1 MEEFLEMKRARDQ
14 LQAEKTELEMSVAR
28 IQMANQEIKG
38 KIEDQDKRHALVVKR
53 FEIDTAYY
61 GKISQA
67 LESSTKEHDITKE
80 KLARALRVIE
90 DEKRRQ
96 VLVKTQREAKVKV
109 LITEWE
115 AKLKVKEE
123 ENVKVIA
130 ERDHYLAER
139 DHYFR
144 QMKIHQKEVG
154 RLQQEN
160 TELRFA
166 AKFTKMVDDAE
177 PSVGPSSV

>member
-1 MEEFLEMKRARDQ
+1 
-14 LQAEKTELEMSVAR
+14 
-28 IQMANQEIKG
+28 
-38 KIEDQDKRHALVVKR
+38 VKR
-53 FEIDTAYY
+53 FEKDTAYY
-61 GKISQA
+61 CKISQA
-67 LESSTKEHDITKE
+67 LESSTKEHDLTKE
-80 KLARALRVIE
+80 KLARALKVIE
-90 DEKRRQ
+90 DEKKRQ
-96 VLVKTQREAKVKV
+96 VLVKTQREARAKA
-109 LITEWE
+109 LTTEWE
-115 AKLKVKEE
+115 AKLRVKEE
-123 ENVKVIA
+123 EKAKIMA

-166 AKFTKMVDDAE
+166 MKFTRMVDDAG

>member
-1 MEEFLEMKRARDQ
+1 
-14 LQAEKTELEMSVAR
+14 
-28 IQMANQEIKG
+28 MANQEIKG

-53 FEIDTAYY
+53 FVIDTAYY

-80 KLARALRVIE
+80 KLARALRDIE

-96 VLVKTQREAKVKV
+96 ILVKNQRDARAKV
-109 LITEWE
+109 LATEWE
-115 AKLKVKEE
+115 AEKAKI
-123 ENVKVIA
+123 IA

-144 QMKIHQKEVG
+144 QMKIHQKEIG

-166 AKFTKMVDDAE
+166 VKFTRMVDDAE
-177 PSVGPSSV
+177 PSGGPPSV